1 MTAAPFPGLIADAE
15 RMVSAFLRESPEV
28 VALVGDRVY
37 TAFPANAGNG
47 PLVIVQRFGGSPPFS
62 QPLVLDEAE
71 LQVDAYG
78 GSKVVA
84 HELVATVRAVL
95 STLEGLARPEG
106 VCSAVRFGALQW
118 RPDETF
124 TPSRP
129 RYVADVTVHVR
140 ARPLEPT
147 RKVAA

>member
-1 MTAAPFPGLIADAE
+1 MTALPFPGLIPDAE

-28 VALVGDRVY
+28 IALVGDRVY
-37 TAFPANAGNG
+37 CAFPANAGNA
-47 PLVIVQRFGGSPPFS
+47 PLVIVQRFGGAPAFS
-62 QPLVLDEAE
+62 QPLILDAAD
-71 LQVDAYG
+71 LQLDAYG

-84 HELVATVRAVL
+84 HELVATVRGVL

-106 VCSAVRFGALQW
+106 VCSAVRFGTLAW

-140 ARPLEPT
+140 ARPPVPT
-147 RKVAA
+147 MEVAA